1 MAGTYVTADGGVTKS
16 PTDQKTDGLFGGG
29 ILGGLDL
36 EPYLKDYDLSKTY
49 KATPNYQPITK
60 QEMETGNNNGT
71 YVLIAVV
78 LGGLALI
85 KILFD

>member
-1 MAGTYVTADGGVTKS
+1 MAGTYVAADGGVTKS
-16 PTDQKTDGLFGGG
+16 PTDQKTNGLFGGG

-36 EPYLKDYDLSKTY
+36 EPYLNDYDLSKTF
-49 KATPNYQPITK
+49 KATPNYQPIAK
-60 QEMETGNNNGT
+60 QETETSNNNGV
-71 YVLIAVV
+71 YVLLAVV